1 MEKAQDDR
9 RYFGKYRG
17 IVKDA
22 RDPKKL
28 GRLRCQVPEVFGP
41 DLLTDWAWPVLPYG
55 GFADNGHFFVPEV
68 ESGVFVEF
76 ESGNVDRPLWTGCW
90 WSEPEGEA
98 ETPKLA
104 REERDETTEPP
115 KGTDLAVTADFQT
128 IREPES
134 PYGARYPRNKVI
146 KTKSGIVIEL
156 DDTDGK
162 ERLHFWHPTG
172 TYEEIAPDGAV
183 RRRVQAK
190 RFLVVELDDDIHVKG
205 TRNVVVDGNATL
217 HVAGDYV
224 VLVEGNKRET
234 ILGNLEQTVLGDK
247 TVTVMGNHSETAG
260 QAISEVSGQ
269 ANTRTAGGNIV
280 DTAPAIHHN

>member
-17 IVKDA
+17 IVKEVD
-22 RDPKKL
+22 DPKKL
-28 GRLRCQVPEVFGP
+28 GRLRVQLPEIFGP
-41 DLLTDWAWPVLPYG
+41 EFLTDWAWPVLPYG
-55 GFADNGHFFVPEV
+55 GIPDNGHFFVPEL

-76 ESGNVDRPLWTGCW
+76 ESGNVDRPLWTGVW

-104 REERDETTEPP
+104 REEPDETTEPP
-115 KGTDLAVTADFQT
+115 KGTDLAITADFKI
-128 IREPES
+128 IREPQS
-134 PYGARYPRNKVI
+134 PYGARYPQNKVI

-156 DDTDGK
+156 DDTEGK

-172 TYEEIAPDGAV
+172 TYEEVAPDGAV

-190 RFLVVELDDDIHVKG
+190 RFLVVELDDDIHIKG

-224 VLVEGNKRET
+224 VLVHGNKRET
-234 ILGNLEQTVLGDK
+234 ILGNLEQIVMGNK
-247 TVTVMGNHSETAG
+247 TVTVGGDYAEA
-260 QAISEVSGQ
+260 VSGKI
-269 ANTRTAGGNIV
+269 AETSGGENLRAAGGNIV
-280 DTAPAIHHN
+280 DTAPEIHHN